1 MRTTA
6 LTMPAPETDQEV
18 SPVSETTMFAT
29 EHASF
34 GMPVVDRARVQ
45 LCHLWV
51 STGVIAVAA
60 EQKSARLEDVAG
72 SDSVSTPIDAVVT
85 GAFPGAPAWSPPI

>member
-6 LTMPAPETDQEV
+6 LTTPAPETDQEV
-18 SPVSETTMFAT
+18 SPVTNINMFDT
-29 EHASF
+29 EHAF
-34 GMPVVDRARVQ
+34 LGMPVVDRARVQ

-51 STGVIAVAA
+51 STGVVAVAA
-60 EQKSARLEDVAG
+60 EQKSARLADIAG
-72 SDSVSTPIDAVVT
+72 SYSVSAPIDAVVT